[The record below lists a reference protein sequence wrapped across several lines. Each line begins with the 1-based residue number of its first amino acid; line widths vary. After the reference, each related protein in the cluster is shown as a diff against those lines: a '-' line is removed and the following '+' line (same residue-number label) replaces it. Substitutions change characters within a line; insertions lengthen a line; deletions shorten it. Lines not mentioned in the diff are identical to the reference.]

1 MSISVTFYWVGIG
14 SRSYGK
20 KALGNHNTTGTVYL
34 VYIWARYFSQ
44 FVCHIDFQDYESVI

>member
-1 MSISVTFYWVGIG
+1 MSISVTFYWGGIG

-20 KALGNHNTTGTVYL
+20 KALGNHNTAGTVYP